1 MDKANTLGKYTLFS
15 EYCLVSDVGD
25 SPGRFFAASELKA
38 MLAYVLLTYDI
49 MVPHGKRPQDWEIG
63 IRTLPN
69 MNANVMFRLR
79 SKGSKSTDS

>member
-1 MDKANTLGKYTLFS
+1 M
-15 EYCLVSDVGD
+15 SDVDD
-25 SPGRFFAASELKA
+25 SPGRFFAVSELKA

-49 MVPHGKRPQDWEIG
+49 MVPDGNRPQNWEIG

-79 SKGSKSTDS
+79 SKGSESTDS